1 MQNELDAI
9 LKRIEKEDYSQA
21 DVEKLAL
28 AYEER
33 AVAIAGDANNSVI
46 ITGDH
51 NKISYILPPEVI
63 AQVIDHLNRPNRP
76 NRPKENRFY
85 KFTSFLFLLIGWVFI
100 SILISF
106 LYRNITSITASI
118 LGNII
123 VRFNQLIIIYYQFII
138 ILIGICMILQFN
150 SRRLWSKTLLLP
162 IWFIIFLYCYQFL
175 LAVIFEYL
183 YIITSKNSVYGFGII
198 LFTYT
203 IIGSC
208 YIQLK
213 SIKIMENLLFC
224 IVCPFWAVFQT
235 HIYFIQKIINYF
247 FNSR

>member
-21 DVEKLAL
+21 DVEKLAF
-28 AYEER
+28 AYEKR
-33 AVAIAGDANNSVI
+33 AVAIAGNANNSVI

-51 NKISYILPPEVI
+51 NNISYILPPEVI
-63 AQVIDHLNRPNRP
+63 AQLIDSVNRRKDNSSR
-76 NRPKENRFY
+76 
-85 KFTSFLFLLIGWVFI
+85 KFTSFLFLFIGWVFI
-100 SILISF
+100 STLISF
-106 LYRNITSITASI
+106 YFRDITSITASI
-118 LGNII
+118 LGNI
-123 VRFNQLIIIYYQFII
+123 VVKFNQLIIIYYQFII
-138 ILIGICMILQFN
+138 VLIGICMILQFN

-183 YIITSKNSVYGFGII
+183 YIITSKNSVYGFGIVM
-198 LFTYT
+198 FTYT

-208 YIQLK
+208 YIQFNSL
-213 SIKIMENLLFC
+213 KIMENLFFC

-235 HIYFIQKIINYF
+235 HTYFIQKIINYF